1 MNRRILVFEQ
11 PLKTGVDSEGLAVLA
26 TLVTQTSSD
35 MEIVLDISKRKLNE
49 YK

>member
-1 MNRRILVFEQ
+1 LSNH
-11 PLKTGVDSEGLAVLA
+11 LKPGVDSGAAEGLTVLA